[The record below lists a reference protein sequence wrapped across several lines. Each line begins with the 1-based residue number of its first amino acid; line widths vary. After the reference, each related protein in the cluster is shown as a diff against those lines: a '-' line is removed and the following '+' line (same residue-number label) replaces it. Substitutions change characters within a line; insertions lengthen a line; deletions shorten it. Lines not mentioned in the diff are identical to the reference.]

1 MPKQK
6 VEVTYSRISTFLKC
20 PMLEYYQY
28 RVNGRGIKL
37 AAPYIPFIEGELGHY
52 ALHFFHKSNRMLR
65 ANLINRVDELIA
77 EAGNLDPEVDNTL
90 KVKLAALIGAC
101 LGYKQVYSGDKDK
114 YKTILTEEPFEFT
127 LGDITFRGKID
138 RLSQDKESKKM
149 ILWENKF
156 LMSASAQNY
165 VALPMDLQGMLYCEG
180 VKSIT
185 GEYPDLKAWDF
196 IIKSQLRQKK
206 DKQGGKE
213 SLVTFEARVQDQYIQ
228 ESGKKFFRPPPI
240 RVYKSM
246 LSSLTDELKKI
257 LSRFTGDVVE
267 MNFTNCLGM
276 YGQPCAFNQAC
287 TEKLLGHKD
296 GWDAPACQGLYK
308 MKDALHEE
316 LVRKKSKAEKEME
329 KEKK

>member
-1 MPKQK
+1 MSKQK
-6 VEVTYSRISTFLKC
+6 VEVTYSRLSTFLKC

-37 AAPYIPFIEGELGHY
+37 TAPYAPFIEGELGHY
-52 ALHFFHKSNRMLR
+52 ALHFFHKSGRMLR

-77 EAGNLDPEVDNTL
+77 EAGNMEPEAADTL

-101 LGYKQVYSGDKDK
+101 LGYKQVYAGDKNK
-114 YKTILTEEPFEFT
+114 YKTLLTEEPFEFVRN
-127 LGDITFRGKID
+127 GVTFRGKID
-138 RLSQDKESKKM
+138 RLSQDKETKKI

-156 LMSASAQNY
+156 LMSATAQNY

-180 VKSIT
+180 VKSLT
-185 GEYPDLKAWDF
+185 GKYPDLKAWDF
-196 IIKSQLRQKK
+196 IIKSQLRRKK
-206 DKQGGKE
+206 DKQGGRE
-213 SLVTFEARVQDQYIQ
+213 SLATFEARVQDQYIQ
-228 ESGKKFFRPPPI
+228 ESDKKFFRPPPI

-246 LSSLTDELKKI
+246 LSSLGDELEKI
-257 LSRFTGDVVE
+257 LSRFTGNEVE

-276 YGQPCAFNQAC
+276 YGQPCPYIQAC
-287 TEKLLGHKD
+287 TEKLLGHAD

-316 LVRKKSKAEKEME
+316 LEKTKSKAEKEME
-329 KEKK
+329 TEKK